1 MGCKLIKVEIRGK
14 RIAIE
19 KAEGLL
25 EPQLNQI
32 EQMSEAQARLK
43 LQDIIDEHKLV
54 ATIMINGIWVW
65 SMKRILQ
72 NLRRI
77 RDAGKLYDDS
87 GQTPG
92 RKLVGNVLWLPVDT
106 NPILSKYFY
115 EFLHMECGSAAHYNI
130 HGWIAE
136 YPTLEDLKQFFRKN
150 EFGHRVLDDV
160 SGQADAKRIVE
171 AIETLLFP
179 LESYVRSKKRT
190 SFSTLGCKNGISCL
204 GFQ

>member
-1 MGCKLIKVEIRGK
+1 MTKVEIRGQRK
-14 RIAIE
+14 AIE
-19 KAEGLL
+19 KAEGIL

-32 EQMSEAQARLK
+32 EQMSEALARLK
-43 LQDIIDEHKLV
+43 LQEIIDEHKLV
-54 ATIMINGIWVW
+54 ASIMINGNRVW
-65 SMKRILQ
+65 SMRRILQ

-87 GQTPG
+87 GRKPG

-106 NPILSKYFY
+106 KPILSKYFY
-115 EFLHMECGSAAHYNI
+115 EFLNSCGSAAHYNI

-150 EFGHRVLDDV
+150 ESGHRVLDDIP
-160 SGQADAKRIVE
+160 SWQTDAKHIVE

-179 LESYVRSKKRT
+179 LESYVRSKRRT
-190 SFSTLGCKNGISCL
+190 SFSVGV
-204 GFQ
+204 

>member
-1 MGCKLIKVEIRGK
+1 MMIKVEIRGQRK
-14 RIAIE
+14 AVE
-19 KAEGLL
+19 KAERVLA
-25 EPQLNQI
+25 PQLNQI

-54 ATIMINGIWVW
+54 AYIMINGNSVW

-87 GQTPG
+87 GRKPG

-106 NPILSKYFY
+106 KPILSKYFY
-115 EFLHMECGSAAHYNI
+115 EFLHLDCGSIAHYNI

-136 YPTLEDLKQFFRKN
+136 YPTLEDLKRFFKKN
-150 EFGHRVLDDV
+150 EYGHRVFDDIP
-160 SGQADAKRIVE
+160 SWKTDAKRIVE
-171 AIETLLFP
+171 AIETLLYP
-179 LESYVRSKKRT
+179 LESYVRSKKR
-190 SFSTLGCKNGISCL
+190 
-204 GFQ
+204 